1 MELKAKDDVL
11 QVIDDCEHI
20 SGFAHKMLTEAIE
33 ALPTRGVIRD
43 CNRCF
48 GASFNDCDK
57 CEKYKV
63 AEAE

>member
-1 MELKAKDDVL
+1 MELKGKDEVL

-43 CNRCF
+43 CDGCM
-48 GASFNDCDK
+48 GASFGDCEK
-57 CEKYKV
+57 CERLVIK
-63 AEAE
+63 